1 MKEMKESPSECS
13 QCGASIPRGAVN
25 CPGCGADER
34 TGWDSNPW
42 LPQTDVDI
50 PDYLTEDYNPDRDPP
65 IFDHQPSTRRVWVV
79 VAVVVMV
86 LIFMVLMRHDRIWL
100 FRQD

>member
-13 QCGASIPRGAVN
+13 QCGASIPRGALN

-42 LPQTDVDI
+42 LASEAASI
-50 PDYLTEDYNPDRDPP
+50 PDPEDDEPP
-65 IFDHQPSTRRVWVV
+65 SFFDAWRRKRWLL
-79 VAVVVMV
+79 AGLIAALALIYMV
-86 LIFMVLMRHDRIWL
+86 FQRGHP
-100 FRQD
+100 F